1 MAACKRLKLHVRS
14 FQESWTTDF
23 GFVSRDDRAV
33 CAFCCQ
39 NIVCWTSSIKRHF
52 ETKHEKSFKD
62 DAEKIESLKKAVSRY
77 EKQSSIFKKVIS
89 GANRTT
95 ESSYKA
101 AECIAQHGKPFT
113 DGVFIKEA
121 FLSCADVLFDDLP
134 NKNTI
139 ISRIQDMPV
148 SARTIER
155 RITDIAKDVNKQQTI
170 ALKTANVF
178 SVALDE
184 SIDINDNPRLAVVAR
199 YCCDGEVHEEL
210 CCLKP
215 IYGTTT
221 GKDILD
227 TFTKHFEER
236 GIDMKKI
243 FSVTTDGAPAMIGQ
257 HRGFVNLFEQKIR
270 HPVMKLHCIVHQE
283 NLCEKISNS
292 ALNDVMST
300 VTKIVNFL
308 VPRSAT
314 THRQF
319 RSLLEEMESSYRDLH
334 LHCSVRWLSRGK
346 VLLRFVECLV
356 EIKVFLI
363 GQGKAYPELEEENWL
378 VKLMFL
384 VDITMHL
391 NKLNLRL
398 QGPGKTV
405 ICLFEAWKGF
415 VAKLDVCTRGIQTAT
430 FRYFKHL
437 KTFSV
442 NHQVNGAE
450 INIYMRDLTSQ
461 FRNRF
466 QDFQRFGP
474 LFSFLINPQGN
485 EDMDLSAFE

>member
-1 MAACKRLKLHVRS
+1 MAACRRLKLDVRS

-33 CAFCCQ
+33 CALCCQ
-39 NIVCWTSSIKRHF
+39 NIVCRTSSIKRHF

-101 AECIAQHGKPFT
+101 AECIAQHGKSFT
-113 DGVFIKEA
+113 DGVFIQEA

-134 NKNTI
+134 NKSTI

-184 SIDINDNPRLAVVAR
+184 SMDINDNPRLAVVAR

-215 IYGTTT
+215 MYGTTT

-243 FSVTTDGAPAMIGQ
+243 FSVTTDGAP
-257 HRGFVNLFEQKIR
+257 
-270 HPVMKLHCIVHQE
+270 
-283 NLCEKISNS
+283 
-292 ALNDVMST
+292 
-300 VTKIVNFL
+300 
-308 VPRSAT
+308 
-314 THRQF
+314 
-319 RSLLEEMESSYRDLH
+319 
-334 LHCSVRWLSRGK
+334 
-346 VLLRFVECLV
+346 
-356 EIKVFLI
+356 
-363 GQGKAYPELEEENWL
+363 
-378 VKLMFL
+378 
-384 VDITMHL
+384 
-391 NKLNLRL
+391 
-398 QGPGKTV
+398 
-405 ICLFEAWKGF
+405 
-415 VAKLDVCTRGIQTAT
+415 
-430 FRYFKHL
+430 
-437 KTFSV
+437 
-442 NHQVNGAE
+442 
-450 INIYMRDLTSQ
+450 
-461 FRNRF
+461 
-466 QDFQRFGP
+466 
-474 LFSFLINPQGN
+474 
-485 EDMDLSAFE
+485 